1 MSEVRAGYPNL
12 GHATQCT
19 YPTVCSLA
27 YNYKDALDIREIL
40 ENSLES
46 SLRRIFF
53 IVRGHDSSTPR
64 YETTF

>member
-27 YNYKDALDIREIL
+27 YNYKDALDIRKIL
-40 ENSLES
+40 ENRVLSHHYAG
-46 SLRRIFF
+46 FF
-53 IVRGHDSSTPR
+53 FYRQRT
-64 YETTF
+64 